1 MSLHSRPMP
10 TAPPAPLDGAVF
22 ARRRTRLLERIGDG
36 VAIVPS
42 APELLSSRDTDV
54 PYRPSSDLHY
64 LTGFREPGALAVIG
78 GGDAVGGF
86 TLFVRPREPE
96 KEVWT
101 GVRAG
106 VEGAMRDTGAA
117 AVHPIEE
124 MEKRLFE
131 LVSGFG
137 AIHYPI
143 GLDVHL
149 DQLVRDLVVRARRG
163 RVRAGTGPVAV
174 FDLDASVGEM
184 RRVKEPQELDLMR
197 DAARIAMAGHAAA
210 RTAVGAGVGEWEVQA
225 ALEHAF
231 RAHGADGPAFPS
243 IVGSGPNATVLHY
256 TANNRRLVDG
266 ELVLIDAG
274 AAWGLYCSD
283 ITRTLPVSSTMNEP
297 QTAVHEVVDRARVA
311 AIELARPGSSVAA
324 MHDAAVRVL
333 AAGLVELGLLRGQ
346 SVEEAVESAAYKR
359 YYMHQTSHW
368 LGLDVHDPGQYRDER
383 GPIPLERGMVLTV
396 EPGLY
401 LSAEDESLPP
411 AFRGIGVRIEDSVIV
426 TEGDPEIITRDA

>member
-1 MSLHSRPMP
+1 MSPISNPIP
-10 TAPPAPLDGAVF
+10 TAPPPPLDGAIF
-22 ARRRTRLLERIGDG
+22 ARRRARLLERIGDA
-36 VAIVPS
+36 VAIVPA

-54 PYRPSSDLHY
+54 LYRPSSDLYY
-64 LTGFREPGALAVIG
+64 LTGFREPGAVAVIG
-78 GGDAVGGF
+78 GGGAVGAF

-124 MEKRLFE
+124 LDSRLFD
-131 LVSGFG
+131 LVSGAG

-143 GLDVHL
+143 GLDDHL
-149 DQLVRDLVVRARRG
+149 DRMVWHLVVRARRG
-163 RVRAGTGPVAV
+163 RVRSGAGPVAV
-174 FDLDASVGEM
+174 YDLDATVGEM
-184 RRVKEPQELDLMR
+184 RRVKEPEELDRMR
-197 DAARIAMAGHAAA
+197 AAARIAMAGHAAA
-210 RTAVGAGVGEWEVQA
+210 REVVRPGAGEWEVQA
-225 ALEHAF
+225 TLEQVF
-231 RAHGADGPAFPS
+231 RSHGAEGPAFPS

-256 TANNRRLVDG
+256 TSNHRRMREG

-283 ITRTLPVSSTMNEP
+283 ITRTMAVGGTMSEP
-297 QTAVHEVVDRARVA
+297 QAAIHDVVERARVA

-333 AAGLVELGLLRGQ
+333 TAGLLDLGLIGADG
-346 SVEEAVESAAYKR
+346 VEQAVESEAYKR
-359 YYMHQTSHW
+359 YFMHQTSHW
-368 LGLDVHDPGQYRDER
+368 LGLDVHDPGQYRDSN
-383 GPIPLERGMVLTV
+383 GPVALGPGMVLTV

-401 LSAEDESLPP
+401 LNEEDETLPV

-426 TEGDPEIITRDA
+426 TEGDPEIITRAE